1 MVRRVEIGSPRQE
14 SAEQKVTELLTL
26 ARLMLERADEIT
38 DTVMTRVYEQFP
50 VYTGMV
56 KRELLR
62 QSVHDHVVSA
72 FDPMARNQKADL
84 RAAGPT
90 GRIGAAD
97 RIPLTVV
104 MDGYRV
110 AFRVVWSA
118 IVETARGM
126 GMSADACLDAAT
138 ILIASLDAFT
148 REMSMGYREELG
160 RQIRSEEQRRA
171 AVVQALLE
179 GRLADTNLWEAAELL
194 RLPASGPFVVIAA
207 RVPEIGR
214 HALPQIE
221 QGLGVLGIDSA
232 WRLTHDVE
240 IGVAALP
247 GPTAQLDRLVSALHA
262 GSGARVGISPPYD
275 DLRSTSLALRLAR
288 IALHGAAERR
298 PVVMFGSDPLSAVAG
313 SAPDIMPRVARGIL
327 AGLDELTVQDRD
339 LLLDTFGAWLDADGS
354 AGEAGRKLFV
364 HPNTVRN
371 RLRRL
376 EKQTGRSLSNP
387 RAIAELIL
395 AYEIDCGTRG
405 GAEEAAAASA
415 SAPSA

>member
-1 MVRRVEIGSPRQE
+1 METGSPR
-14 SAEQKVTELLTL
+14 SGHVDQKLLELTRL
-26 ARLMLERADEIT
+26 AALMLERADEIT
-38 DTVMTRVYEQFP
+38 ETVVNRVYEQFP
-50 VYTGMV
+50 VYAGMV
-56 KRELLR
+56 SRDMLR
-62 QSVHDHVVSA
+62 ASVHDHVVSA
-72 FDPMARNQKADL
+72 FDPMARRQKADL
-84 RAAGPT
+84 RAAGPA

-97 RIPLTVV
+97 GIPLTVV

-110 AFRVVWSA
+110 AFRAVWSA

-138 ILIASLDAFT
+138 ILIASLEAFT
-148 REMSMGYREELG
+148 REMSAGYRDELS

-179 GRLADTNLWEAAELL
+179 GRLADTNMYEAAELL
-194 RLPASGPFVVIAA
+194 RLPATGPFVVIAA

-232 WRLTHDVE
+232 WRLMHDVE

-247 GPTAQLDRLVSALHA
+247 GPSAQLDRLVSALHA
-262 GSGARVGISPPYD
+262 DQDARVGVSPPYD

-298 PVVMFGSDPLSAVAG
+298 RVVVFGNDPLSAVAG

-327 AGLDELTVQDRD
+327 AGLDELPAQDRT
-339 LLLDTFGAWLDADGS
+339 LLLDTFGAWRDADGS
-354 AGEAGRKLFV
+354 AGDAGRRLFV

-395 AYEIDCGTRG
+395 AYEIDCGTR
-405 GAEEAAAASA
+405 AAVPEAAG
-415 SAPSA
+415 

>member
-1 MVRRVEIGSPRQE
+1 MEIASPRPEHGEQKMAE
-14 SAEQKVTELLTL
+14 LTMLAALMLDRAEQ
-26 ARLMLERADEIT
+26 IT
-38 DTVMTRVYEQFP
+38 DTVVDPVYQQFP
-50 VYTGMV
+50 VYAGMV
-56 KRELLR
+56 RRESLR
-62 QSVHDHVVSA
+62 ESVHDHVVSA
-72 FDPMARNQKADL
+72 FDPMARSQKADL

-90 GRIGAAD
+90 GRTGAAD
-97 RIPLTVV
+97 GIPLTVV

-110 AFRVVWSA
+110 AFRAVWSA

-126 GMSADACLDAAT
+126 GMSADTCLDAAT
-138 ILIASLDAFT
+138 
-148 REMSMGYREELG
+148 
-160 RQIRSEEQRRA
+160 RSEEQRRA

-179 GRLADTNLWEAAELL
+179 GRLGDTNLWEAAELL

-207 RVPEIGR
+207 RVPEVGR
-214 HALPQIE
+214 HALPHIE

-232 WRLTHDVE
+232 WRLMHDVE

-247 GPTAQLDRLVSALHA
+247 GPSAQLDRLVTALHA
-262 GSGARVGISPPYD
+262 GEGARVGVSPPYD

-298 PVVMFGSDPLSAVAG
+298 RVVVFGSDPLSAVAG

-327 AGLDELTVQDRD
+327 AGLDQLTVQDRT
-339 LLLDTFGAWLDADGS
+339 LLLATFGAWLDADGS
-354 AGEAGRKLFV
+354 AGEAGRRLFV

-395 AYEIDCGTRG
+395 AYEIDCGTR
-405 GAEEAAAASA
+405 AAVVEAAGTAGTAR
-415 SAPSA
+415 

>member
-1 MVRRVEIGSPRQE
+1 VEIGSPRSEHVDQFDRKM
-14 SAEQKVTELLTL
+14 AELTTL
-26 ARLMLERADEIT
+26 AALMLQRAEEIT
-38 DTVMTRVYEQFP
+38 DTVVTRVYEQFP
-50 VYTGMV
+50 VYAGMV
-56 KRELLR
+56 SRDMLR
-62 QSVHDHVVSA
+62 ASVHAHVVSA
-72 FDPMARNQKADL
+72 FDPMARSQKADL

-97 RIPLTVV
+97 GIPLTVV

-138 ILIASLDAFT
+138 ILIASLEAFT
-148 REMSMGYREELG
+148 REMSSGYREELS

-179 GRLADTNLWEAAELL
+179 GRLADTNMWEAAELL

-207 RVPEIGR
+207 RVPEVGR
-214 HALPQIE
+214 HALPHIE

-232 WRLTHDVE
+232 WRLMHDVE

-247 GPTAQLDRLVSALHA
+247 GPSAQLDRLVSALHD
-262 GSGARVGISPPYD
+262 GGGARVGVSPLYD

-298 PVVMFGSDPLSAVAG
+298 RVVVFGSHPLSAVAG
-313 SAPDIMPRVARGIL
+313 SAPDIMPGVARGIL
-327 AGLDELTVQDRD
+327 GGLDELTVQDRA

-354 AGEAGRKLFV
+354 AGEAGRQLFV

-387 RAIAELIL
+387 RAIAELII
-395 AYEIDCGTRG
+395 AYEIDCGMRG
-405 GAEEAAAASA
+405 EVVVAAG
-415 SAPSA
+415 

>member
-1 MVRRVEIGSPRQE
+1 METGSPR
-14 SAEQKVTELLTL
+14 SGHVDQKLLELTRL
-26 ARLMLERADEIT
+26 AALMLERADEIT
-38 DTVMTRVYEQFP
+38 ETVVNRVYEQFP
-50 VYTGMV
+50 VYAGMV
-56 KRELLR
+56 SRDMLR
-62 QSVHDHVVSA
+62 ASVHDHVVSA
-72 FDPMARNQKADL
+72 FDPMARRQKADL
-84 RAAGPT
+84 RAAGPA

-97 RIPLTVV
+97 GIPLTVV

-138 ILIASLDAFT
+138 ILIASLEAFT
-148 REMSMGYREELG
+148 REMSAGYRDELS

-179 GRLADTNLWEAAELL
+179 GRLADTNMYEAAELL
-194 RLPASGPFVVIAA
+194 RLPATGPFVVIAA

-232 WRLTHDVE
+232 WRLMHDVE

-247 GPTAQLDRLVSALHA
+247 GPSAQLDRLVSALHA
-262 GSGARVGISPPYD
+262 DQDARVGVSPPYD

-298 PVVMFGSDPLSAVAG
+298 RVVVFGNDPLSAVAG

-327 AGLDELTVQDRD
+327 AGLDELPAQDRT

-354 AGEAGRKLFV
+354 AGEAGRRLFV

-395 AYEIDCGTRG
+395 AYEIDCGTR
-405 GAEEAAAASA
+405 AAVPEAAG
-415 SAPSA
+415 

>member
-1 MVRRVEIGSPRQE
+1 VEIGSPRQVDVDQKI
-14 SAEQKVTELLTL
+14 AELMRL
-26 ARLMLERADEIT
+26 AALMLERADEIT
-38 DTVMTRVYEQFP
+38 DTIVQRVYEQFP
-50 VYTGMV
+50 VYAGMV
-56 KRELLR
+56 RRDLLR
-62 QSVHDHVVSA
+62 KSVHDHVVSS
-72 FDPMARNQKADL
+72 FDPMARRQKADL
-84 RAAGPT
+84 RAAGPA
-90 GRIGAAD
+90 GRAGAAD
-97 RIPLTVV
+97 GIPLTVV

-110 AFRVVWSA
+110 AFRVVWA
-118 IVETARGM
+118 QIAETARGM

-138 ILIASLDAFT
+138 ILIASLEAFT
-148 REMSMGYREELG
+148 REMSTGYRDELG

-214 HALPQIE
+214 HALPHIE

-232 WRLTHDVE
+232 WRLMHDVE

-247 GPTAQLDRLVSALHA
+247 GPEAQLDRLVSALRA
-262 GSGARVGISPPYD
+262 DEGARVGVSPPYD

-298 PVVMFGSDPLSAVAG
+298 RVVVFGSDPLSAVAG

-327 AGLDELTVQDRD
+327 AGLDELPEQDRT

-354 AGEAGRKLFV
+354 AGEAGRRLFV

-376 EKQTGRSLSNP
+376 EKLTGRSLSNP

-395 AYEIDCGTRG
+395 AYEIDCGTR
-405 GAEEAAAASA
+405 AEMAETAGS
-415 SAPSA
+415 SV